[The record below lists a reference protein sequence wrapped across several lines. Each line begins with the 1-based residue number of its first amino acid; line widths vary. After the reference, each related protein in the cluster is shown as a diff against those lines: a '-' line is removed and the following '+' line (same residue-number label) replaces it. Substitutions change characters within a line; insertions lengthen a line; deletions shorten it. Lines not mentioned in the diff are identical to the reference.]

1 MSRYWLHSKRQQTSI
16 RISIRCGCESALPCL
31 IVSECITL
39 SAQVSGGGTA
49 LLLLLLMRF
58 SGFLYTFQ
66 RRRSRRKRKRKKNGT
81 INSNEGTERSGFLA
95 LHPTSTA
102 EESCT
107 FQIFFPLLLLLLWL
121 LLFDGRVT
129 TYSCVACVPKR
140 TCQAAGHPQL
150 FKTFRLNIKWS
161 SFYFSFFFFKK
172 KTPAVPIRFL

>member
-39 SAQVSGGGTA
+39 SSQVSGGGTA
-49 LLLLLLMRF
+49 LLLLLLLMRF

-66 RRRSRRKRKRKKNGT
+66 RRRRSRRKKNGT

-107 FQIFFPLLLLLLWL
+107 FQILFPLLLL

-129 TYSCVACVPKR
+129 TCSCVACVPKR

-161 SFYFSFFFFKK
+161 SFYFLSFFLKK
-172 KTPAVPIRFL
+172 NSSSFDKVLVTTRINF